1 MRNYIKNDLLELVQT
16 MKELC
21 SEILRACERNTT
33 DYLIELLEQ
42 GQQAAISMGETIE
55 KFEGDGT
62 EAVSALEVFCDHMYE
77 LSETAASG
85 ETAVSKE
92 RKTFDRLLLNI
103 ENGIRHLPVT
113 YEIVFFP
120 YKASMWDCMESI
132 YLVAVKD
139 SDCRAYV
146 VPIPYYDMERGG
158 RFGQMHYEGDQFPTE
173 IPIISW
179 ERYKLSERRPDIAYI
194 HNPFDGYNLVTSIH
208 PEYYSDRLKAS
219 VGKLV
224 YVPYGIW
231 GAEIPESH
239 QKLPVY
245 KNMDYMVIQ
254 TRKQAKFFQGPEF
267 EGKLLPLGSPKF
279 DRVVNYQ
286 KSGVEMPEEWKG
298 VLDGK
303 VKFFYNTSLSV
314 LLKDTEATLKKIEY
328 VISCFEGRED
338 AALIWRPHPLMDSTL
353 QSMRPQYLEWYRQIV
368 QRFRQQGTGVF
379 DTTSDVS
386 RTIALSDAYIGEE
399 ASSVVDL
406 FCATGKPLFILDM
419 NVNTI
424 LSEREYCDPLFCGVV
439 ECGGKYWTFS
449 YQFNALCTLDMET
462 GKVDIVNSIPRAKLK
477 QDYLVSSVYNYNGK
491 LIIAPDHMDAI
502 AEYDIET
509 GKFDFIKL
517 PDALSWANMG
527 GVIPLE
533 DGFLM
538 LPARYHAV
546 IQYSSKKK
554 KYVYHW
560 QIVDDVLKLRKKKGN
575 EDSSYPIAGGILKNR
590 CWYLIL
596 PRTNGILIW
605 NIDTFQYEI
614 VQVGDDEN
622 EYSAIADVRDGFL
635 LQMREGARL
644 LFWNPQTGET
654 NVIDQFPIKFERCL
668 DPNGE
673 DHPFGGFLMAKDH
686 LLLMP
691 QLEDQILEINRD
703 TLEISIYKIDWKEH
717 IQEPREGIFDNRWGN
732 IRNYIITSVED
743 YINQDYNEIG
753 IITSADGCLLKLD
766 IEKHQYTEVQLH
778 YDYEALR
785 NLFAIE
791 HLYDKFELPIK
802 SRENRYYTLGNFM
815 DAMVDGRISKMNSQQ
830 IQAYREISANLDGTC
845 GEKVHKAV
853 KKTIQ

>member
-1 MRNYIKNDLLELVQT
+1 MRSYIKNDLLELVQT

-21 SEILRACERNTT
+21 GEILQACERNTT
-33 DYLIELLEQ
+33 EYLLELLEQ

-55 KFEGDGT
+55 KFEGKGT
-62 EAVSALEVFCDHMYE
+62 EAVSVLEAFCDHLYE
-77 LSETAASG
+77 LSETAALG

-92 RKTFDRLLLNI
+92 RKVLDRLLLNI

-132 YLVAVKD
+132 YFEAAKD

-146 VPIPYYDMERGG
+146 VPIPYYDMKQGG
-158 RFGQMHYEGDQFPTE
+158 HFGQMHYEGGQFPAE

-194 HNPFDGYNLVTSIH
+194 HNPFDRCNLVTSVH
-208 PEYYSDRLKAS
+208 PEFYSDRLKAS

-231 GAEIPESH
+231 GADIPESH
-239 QKLPVY
+239 QNLPVH
-245 KNMDYMVIQ
+245 KNMDYMVVQ
-254 TRKQAKFFQGPEF
+254 TRKQAKFYQGQEF

-286 KSGVEMPEEWKG
+286 KSGVEMPEEWKNI
-298 VLDGK
+298 LDGK

-314 LLKDTEATLKKIEY
+314 LLKNTEAFLKKIEY
-328 VISCFEGRED
+328 VISCFEGQKN
-338 AALIWRPHPLMDSTL
+338 AALIWRPHPLMESTL

-368 QRFRQQGTGVF
+368 QRFCQQGTGVF
-379 DTTSDVS
+379 DTTSDVA
-386 RTIALSDAYIGEE
+386 RTIAVSDVYIGEE
-399 ASSVVDL
+399 ESSVVDL

-419 NVNTI
+419 NVDRA
-424 LSEREYCDPLFCGVV
+424 LSESEYCDPLFCSVA

-462 GKVDIVNSIPRAKLK
+462 GKVDIVSSIPNK
-477 QDYLVSSVYNYNGK
+477 QLNYRYLISSVYNYHGK
-491 LIIAPDHMDAI
+491 LILAPDCMDSI
-502 AEYDIET
+502 VEYDIET
-509 GKFDFIKL
+509 GKFNMIKL
-517 PDALSWANMG
+517 PDAVLWANTG
-527 GVIPLE
+527 GMIPLE
-533 DGFLM
+533 DGFLI
-538 LPARYHAV
+538 LPSRYQAV
-546 IQYSSKKK
+546 IQYNSKKN
-554 KYVYHW
+554 KYIYHW
-560 QIVDDVLKLRKKKGN
+560 QIVDEVLKLRKNKGN
-575 EDSSYPIAGGILKNR
+575 EDSSYPICGGVLLNKN
-590 CWYLIL
+590 WYFIL

-605 NIDTFQYEI
+605 NMDTFEYEI
-614 VQVGDDEN
+614 VQVGDEEN
-622 EYSAIADVRDGFL
+622 EYSAIANVKDGFL

-654 NVIDQFPIKFERCL
+654 NVIDQFPIAFEQRF

-703 TLEISIYKIDWKEH
+703 TLEISIYEIDWKNH
-717 IQEPREGIFDNRWGN
+717 IRESQEGTFDNRWGN
-732 IRNYIITSVED
+732 FRNYILENVQD
-743 YINQDYNEIG
+743 YISQNYNEIG
-753 IITSADGCLLKLD
+753 IITSADGCMLKLD

-778 YDYEALR
+778 YDYEVLK
-785 NLFAIE
+785 NLFAVE

-802 SRENRYYTLGNFM
+802 SRENRYYTLGNFIE
-815 DAMVDGRISKMNSQQ
+815 AMVGGRVSKMNSQQ

-853 KKTIQ
+853 KKTI